1 MDQITVKE
9 TNPIL
14 SSLIDKVN
22 ESHQATL
29 ITVAD
34 NKKAIL
40 LSVEEWDSIQ
50 ETLYLLSI
58 PGVKDDLIQ
67 GKNTDWEDCT
77 PLEEVEW

>member
-1 MDQITVKE
+1 MDKITIKE
-9 TNPIL
+9 TNPTL

-22 ESHQATL
+22 QSHQATL

-58 PGVKDDLIQ
+58 PGVKDDLIK

>member
-1 MDQITVKE
+1 MDKITVKE
-9 TNPIL
+9 TNPTL

-29 ITVAD
+29 ITVAN

-58 PGVKDDLIQ
+58 PRVKNDLIK

>member
-1 MDQITVKE
+1 MNRITIKE
-9 TNPIL
+9 TNPTL

-29 ITVAD
+29 ITVD
-34 NKKAIL
+34 HNKKAVL
-40 LSVEEWDSIQ
+40 LSVEEWNSIQ
-50 ETLYLLSI
+50 ETLYLLTI
-58 PGVKDDLIQ
+58 PGAKNDLIK

>member
-1 MDQITVKE
+1 MDKITVKE
-9 TNPIL
+9 TNPTL

-29 ITVAD
+29 ITVAN

-58 PGVKDDLIQ
+58 LRVKNDLIK

>member
-1 MDQITVKE
+1 MDKITVKE
-9 TNPIL
+9 TNPTL
-14 SSLIDKVN
+14 SYLIDKVN

-58 PGVKDDLIQ
+58 PGVKDDLIK

-77 PLEEVEW
+77 PLEEVKW

>member
-1 MDQITVKE
+1 MDKITVKE
-9 TNPIL
+9 TNPTL

-29 ITVAD
+29 ITVAN

-58 PGVKDDLIQ
+58 PGVKDDLIK